1 MPHFLPVTVVQV
13 IDLSFCDG
21 SFSNPSLASHL
32 LLGIISLRIA
42 LSVMLVILA
51 VIPTLKEL
59 VVMYKVSKK
68 WQPNHYMQLFVK
80 DGILYFIAYVS
91 HFPILSV
98 PFVLLHTLLSSTCK
112 KTNQSDPLGIW
123 YTMQLRLGSKPTLP

>member
-13 IDLSFCDG
+13 IDFSFCDG

-59 VVMYKVSKK
+59 VVMYKASKK

-80 DGILYFIAYVS
+80 DGILYFVVYVS
-91 HFPILSV
+91 LS
-98 PFVLLHTLLSSTCK
+98 PFFEFHSLSPHYPTLVTTHK
-112 KTNQSDPLGIW
+112 KANHCGPLG
-123 YTMQLRLGSKPTLP
+123 T